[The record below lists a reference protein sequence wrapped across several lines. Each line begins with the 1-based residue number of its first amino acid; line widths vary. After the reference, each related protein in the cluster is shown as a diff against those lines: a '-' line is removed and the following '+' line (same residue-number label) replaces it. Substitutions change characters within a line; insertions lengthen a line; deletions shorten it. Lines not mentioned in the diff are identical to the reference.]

1 MNSAVLVLEPLGMV
15 DEAGWSTL
23 RWKLHNDAAKGYVL
37 EHSVPTENA
46 QMLVAPKR
54 GDSALCA
61 VLLWAMHR
69 NLALRIE
76 GEVSPRLL
84 DGLDNLQQIWQRW
97 HPNRYRRVDIQAAR
111 ELEVSPVQ
119 AGRPAV
125 FALSGG
131 VDASFSL
138 FRHLQGQAGRNNRA
152 VGAALL
158 VHGLDIPL
166 ARQDFYHGAVQRAT
180 QLLAGT
186 GVPLL
191 TMRTNARQLGHNWE
205 DVFGLTLFACLLTLQ
220 RNFASAVFGSGNP
233 YNIPLTAWGSTP
245 LTDPLCST
253 AAMQIEHDGCAFD
266 RTEKCEWLGRNTDI
280 TALLRVCW
288 AGESLDRNCGKCEKC
303 LRTMLNFWAVALP
316 VPAAFSNNLTPALI
330 KSIRPKNELQF
341 LELQSLLRHAAQHH
355 APSDPLLGAVQQVI
369 RRAKLTIFT
378 SRVSGY
384 LRRRLRL

>member
-1 MNSAVLVLEPLGMV
+1 MKASVLVLEPLGLV
-15 DEAGWSTL
+15 GEAGWSTL
-23 RWKLHNDAAKGYVL
+23 RWKLHNEAAKGYVL
-37 EHSVPTENA
+37 EHSVLTENA
-46 QMLVAPKR
+46 QMLVAPER
-54 GDSALCA
+54 GDHALCA

-97 HPNRYRRVDIQAAR
+97 HPDRYHRVAIRAAR
-111 ELEVSPVQ
+111 ELAVSPVQ
-119 AGRPAV
+119 PGRPAV

-166 ARQDFYHGAVQRAT
+166 ANEDFYHGAVRRAA
-180 QLLAGT
+180 QLLART

-205 DVFGLTLFACLLTLQ
+205 DVFGLTLCACVLTLQ
-220 RNFASAVFGSGNP
+220 RNLACAVCGSGNS
-233 YNIPLTAWGSTP
+233 YNTPLTAWGSTP
-245 LTDPLCST
+245 LTDPLCAT

-266 RTEKCEWLGRNTDI
+266 RTEKVAWLGRNTDT
-280 TALLRVCW
+280 TAFLRGCW
-288 AGESLDRNCGKCEKC
+288 AGENLDRNCGKCEKC
-303 LRTMLNFWAVALP
+303 LRTMLNCWAVALP
-316 VPAAFSNNLTPALI
+316 VPAAFPNGLTPALI
-330 KSIRPKNELQF
+330 KSIRPKNDVQL
-341 LELQSLLRHAAQHH
+341 LALQSLLRHAAHHH
-355 APSDPLLGAVQQVI
+355 APSDPLLSAVQQVI
-369 RRAKLTIFT
+369 RRAKLTIFA
-378 SRVSGY
+378 SRVSGH
-384 LRRRLRL
+384 LRRRLRR